1 MLGLYASVASLAQHH
16 AKKTHASFVCR
27 CTLVT
32 RPIANGRERG
42 YIYGRMYICVP
53 SLCHA
58 KEREQTEEMFEEGNK
73 NESIVRLEVGSLDKS
88 VEVPPKILERISG
101 FSTGSFLKFHSL
113 A

>member
-16 AKKTHASFVCR
+16 AKKRHASFVCR

-42 YIYGRMYICVP
+42 YIYGRMHICVP

-73 NESIVRLEVGSLDKS
+73 NESIVRFEVGSLDKS

-101 FSTGSFLKFHSL
+101 FYTGSFLKFNSL